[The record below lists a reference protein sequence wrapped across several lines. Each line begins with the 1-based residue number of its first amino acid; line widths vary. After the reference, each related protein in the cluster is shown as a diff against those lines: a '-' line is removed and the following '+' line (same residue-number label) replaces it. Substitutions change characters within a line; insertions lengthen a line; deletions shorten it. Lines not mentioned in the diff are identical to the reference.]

1 MFRSRLVDIGV
12 TCSDGIAVVTIAG
25 ELDVS
30 NTALLYSCLHEAM
43 DAGVMELV
51 VDIEHL
57 TFMDSTGV
65 SILAGAHRRLTAQ
78 GGSLTMLSPL
88 PAIERLFGA
97 AHLVPALNFK
107 ANQPMVVPIRRALL
121 HRGSIRRIAE
131 EWDGS
136 SIVPATRG

>member
-1 MFRSRLVDIGV
+1 VFRSRLVDIGV

-43 DAGVMELV
+43 DVGVMELV

-107 ANQPMVVPIRRALL
+107 AA
-121 HRGSIRRIAE
+121 A
-131 EWDGS
+131 
-136 SIVPATRG
+136 